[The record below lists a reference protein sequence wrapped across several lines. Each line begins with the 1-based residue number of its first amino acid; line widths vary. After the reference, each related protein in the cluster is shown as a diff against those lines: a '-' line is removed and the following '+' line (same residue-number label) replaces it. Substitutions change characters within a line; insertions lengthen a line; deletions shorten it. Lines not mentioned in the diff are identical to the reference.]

1 MWHRRVV
8 SNWTA
13 IGIFATAFV
22 GLMISVVAGRAAA
35 FWVLGN
41 DAGEDHRT
49 GEVPTAQPDIGDGS
63 EVSIGRGLPRHVRRY
78 VVLKRAAGERPVW
91 AFAYWLGRALTIG
104 GLLALIGAG
113 LLGY

>member
-1 MWHRRVV
+1 M
-8 SNWTA
+8 SDWTA
-13 IGIFATAFV
+13 IGIFVTAFA

-41 DAGEDHRT
+41 DPAEDHRV
-49 GEVPTAQPDIGDGS
+49 GHVPTAQPEIADGR

-78 VVLKRAAGERPVW
+78 VVLKKAAGEPPVW
-91 AFAYWLGRALTIG
+91 AFAYWLGRALTLG